1 VGTISSLWEAN
12 MELLGK
18 NPEFQLRGDAR
29 STIYA
34 RNDAHPAAY
43 IDEDAKVVDSLI
55 AEGCEV
61 YGSVK
66 HSVISVGCTIGKGA
80 IIEDSVVMPGVV
92 VEEGAI
98 IRHAMLGED
107 SKVEANAV
115 VGGTDKEKISVTSK
129 GAVVAAGSHLAPGE
143 ML

>member
-1 VGTISSLWEAN
+1 

-34 RNDAHPAAY
+34 RNNAHPAAY

-55 AEGCEV
+55 AEGCEI
-61 YGSVK
+61 YGSSK
-66 HSVISVGCTIGKGA
+66 HSVISGGCTIGKGA
-80 IIEDSVVMPGVV
+80 IIEDSVGMPGVV

-115 VGGTDKEKISVTSK
+115 VGGTDKEQISGTSK
-129 GAVVAAGSHLAPGE
+129 GAVVAAGSHLAPGD

>member
-1 VGTISSLWEAN
+1 

-18 NPEFQLRGDAR
+18 NPEFQLRGDGR
-29 STIYA
+29 DTIYA

-43 IDEDAKVVDSLI
+43 IDEDAKIVDSLV
-55 AEGCEV
+55 AEGCEI

-66 HSVISVGCTIGKGA
+66 HSVVSVGCTIGKGA
-80 IIEDSVVMPGVV
+80 IIEDSVIMPGVI

-98 IRHAMLGED
+98 VRHAMLGED
-107 SKVEANAV
+107 SKVGANAV
-115 VGGTDKEKISVTSK
+115 VGGTDKEKISVTAK
-129 GAVVAAGSHLAPGE
+129 GSIVAAGSHLAPGD